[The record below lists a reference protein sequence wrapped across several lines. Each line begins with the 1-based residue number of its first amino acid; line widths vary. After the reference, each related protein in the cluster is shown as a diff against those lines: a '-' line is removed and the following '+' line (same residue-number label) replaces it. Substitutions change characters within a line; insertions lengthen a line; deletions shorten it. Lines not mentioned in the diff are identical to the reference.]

1 MELADFILQHEN
13 DDTAA
18 LVLSRG
24 RWPEVDVSLA
34 AECIEARR
42 KLRYKV
48 PEWYA
53 EPRIVCPSALSAE
66 QCSSTATA
74 RFKAGVA
81 AAAAGPRA
89 RIADLTGGIGVDS
102 WQFSLVAEEVLH
114 NEMQPALH
122 EAAVRNFALLGCGNI
137 RCSSL
142 EITPENIASV
152 LDSFSPTLVF
162 MDPARRS
169 EGRKVF
175 RLQDCTPDVLAL
187 KDAVLGRCPLL
198 LKLSPMADISLA
210 CKELGNV
217 RQVWAVQ
224 SGGECKELLVLLEPG
239 FEGEYTVTAANAGTP
254 GQARGEEG
262 AFSFRPSEERAAV
275 LRTAGQTSA
284 LRTPGTVTGLE
295 GALLFEPGPAL
306 MKAAPFRLLCSR
318 FGLRSLGSDCHYYV
332 ADAHVYGLD
341 TLGKWFW
348 IEETAEFGKKSLK
361 DFASRYPDASVTART
376 LPLSSEELRKSMR
389 LRDGGSTHIF
399 ALGTAAGRLLIA
411 ASKYS
416 PDPR

>member
-1 MELADFILQHEN
+1 MELSEFILQHEN

-18 LVLSRG
+18 LVLARS
-24 RWPEVDVSLA
+24 RWPEVDAALA
-34 AECIEARR
+34 AECIKARR
-42 KLRYKV
+42 KLRDKV

-53 EPRIVCPSALSAE
+53 DPRIVCPSALSAE
-66 QCSSTATA
+66 QCSGTATA

-81 AAAAGPRA
+81 AAAAGPHA
-89 RIADLTGGIGVDS
+89 RIADLTGGIGVDA
-102 WQFSLVAEEVLH
+102 WQFSSLAEEVLH
-114 NEMQPALH
+114 NEMQPVLH
-122 EAAVRNFALLGCGNI
+122 EYAARNFALLGCGNI

-152 LDSFSPTLVF
+152 LASFSPTLVF

-175 RLQDCTPDVLAL
+175 RLQDCTPDVLTL
-187 KDAVLGRCPLL
+187 KDAVLARCPLL
-198 LKLSPMADISLA
+198 LKLSPMADISLV

-224 SGGECKELLVLLEPG
+224 SGSECKELLVLLEPG
-239 FEGEYTVTAANAGTP
+239 FEGEYTVTAANAW
-254 GQARGEEG
+254 ARGEEG
-262 AFSFRPSEERAAV
+262 TFSFCPSEERAAA
-275 LRTAGQTSA
+275 LQTAGASVMSG
-284 LRTPGTVTGLE
+284 LTGL
-295 GALLFEPGPAL
+295 LLFEPGPAL

-332 ADAHVYGLD
+332 ADASAHGLD
-341 TLGKWFW
+341 PLGKWFR
-348 IEETAEFGKKSLK
+348 IEEAAEFGKKSLR
-361 DFASRYPDASVTART
+361 DFASRYPDASLTARA

-411 ASKYS
+411 ASRYS
-416 PDPR
+416 PDLR